1 MELIRQDIKFLGA
14 HKLMDYS
21 LLLIIEEYKRWGE
34 MRDAAAK
41 KKAES
46 GLDALGQVE
55 ATEILLHRT
64 EVSAK
69 TNQDTTSKLI
79 I

>member
-14 HKLMDYS
+14 HRLMDYS

-34 MRDAAAK
+34 MRDVAAK

-46 GLDALGQVE
+46 GLDALG
-55 ATEILLHRT
+55 
-64 EVSAK
+64 
-69 TNQDTTSKLI
+69 
-79 I
+79 